1 MRHLIALLS
10 IFTFLTSSTLHAQPP
25 SYVPTD
31 GLVGWWPFNGN
42 ANDESGNGNNG
53 VVNGATLIADRF
65 GNANGAYSFSQN
77 NSNTININTGNTYS
91 QGLTIAIWAKP
102 QRNVIAQVESNVC
115 PGSTSVPMANTNQNW
130 LLQPYQFINPDLGV
144 GGLSMGT
151 NSIMSVD
158 HGLNL
163 LVPRLV
169 YNTNNNDFMHVILI
183 YDMDSTYLYVNGQKV
198 RSRSIYCSSANKYY
212 GPVITIGGV
221 LYSSPFY
228 GIVDDF
234 GLWARPLQPCE
245 IEALYNATVGS
256 NVGISS
262 TPVSLSGLSSSY
274 TTADA
279 PSTLVGSPSGGT
291 FIGPGVTGNTFD
303 PASAGVGTHS
313 ITYTWF
319 DACGGF
325 NTTGLCTTVEQG
337 VGIGGSNMTTGGV
350 LVYPNPNRGQFTVEL
365 ELTGLVGMRI
375 FDTRGA
381 LVHNE
386 VFTASGSRTQRT
398 LDLSAFAK
406 GSYTLLVEHNGQ
418 RVSQAV
424 VVE

>member
-1 MRHLIALLS
+1 MRHLLALLS
-10 IFTFLTSSTLHAQPP
+10 IFTFFTSSTLHAQPP
-25 SYVPTD
+25 SYVPTN

-53 VVNGATLIADRF
+53 TVNGATLTEDRF
-65 GNANGAYSFSQN
+65 GDANGAYSFSQSN
-77 NSNTININTGNTYS
+77 INTININTSNTYS
-91 QGLTIAIWAKP
+91 EGLTISIWAKP
-102 QRNVIAQVESNVC
+102 LRNVNAQFESNAC
-115 PGSTSVPMANTNQNW
+115 PGSTSVPMANSNQNW
-130 LLQPYQFINPDLGV
+130 LLQPYQFVNPDLGI

-158 HGLNL
+158 HGLNI

-169 YNTNNNDFMHVILI
+169 HNTNNTDFIHIILM

-198 RSRSIYCSSANKYY
+198 RSRSIYCPSANKYY
-212 GPVITIGGV
+212 GPVITIGGA
-221 LYSSPFY
+221 LYSPPFH

-245 IEALYNATVGS
+245 IQALYNASVGS
-256 NVGISS
+256 NDGISS
-262 TPVSLSGLSSSY
+262 TPVSFSGLSTSY

-279 PSTLVGSPSGGT
+279 PTTLAGSPSGGY
-291 FIGPGVTGNTFD
+291 FIGPGVIEDTFNPSAAGEGN
-303 PASAGVGTHS
+303 HS

-325 NTTGLCTTVEQG
+325 NTYGLCTSVSLGMGLEPGTEVF
-337 VGIGGSNMTTGGV
+337 GGLKV
-350 LVYPNPNRGQFTVEL
+350 FPNPNRGQFTVEV
-365 ELTGLVGMRI
+365 ELSGLVSMQV
-375 FDTRGA
+375 FDARGA

-406 GSYTLLVEHNGQ
+406 GSYTLLVEHDGQ
-418 RVSQAV
+418 RVSQTVAV
-424 VVE
+424 E